1 MHLTPSA
8 VSSPG
13 KVLLAGGYLVLDK
26 AYSGLVFA
34 LSSRI
39 HVTSAPLKDH
49 PEGTISV
56 VSPQF
61 KNAHWA
67 YQISKNI
74 DGAGVIVAQVEH
86 EGYVF
91 FNLSPPPSEI
101 LLQELNGSWDSLDRL
116 RIPLWKPRF
125 DTASITY
132 Q

>member
-1 MHLTPSA
+1 MPPTASKMHLTPSA

-13 KVLLAGGYLVLDK
+13 KVLLAGGYLVLDS

-39 HVTSAPLKDH
+39 HVTSAPLRDH

-56 VSPQF
+56 ESPQF

-67 YQISKNI
+67 YQINKNL

-86 EGYVF
+86 EGYVH
-91 FNLSPPPSEI
+91 LTSGQQTCCRS
-101 LLQELNGSWDSLDRL
+101 
-116 RIPLWKPRF
+116 
-125 DTASITY
+125 SIACPVY
-132 Q
+132 C

>member
-1 MHLTPSA
+1 MIVVPSA

-34 LSSRI
+34 LSSRV
-39 HVTSAPLKDH
+39 HVHSARLHDH

-61 KNAHWA
+61 KDAHWS
-67 YQISKNI
+67 YQVSKNI

-86 EGYVF
+86 EG
-91 FNLSPPPSEI
+91 
-101 LLQELNGSWDSLDRL
+101 
-116 RIPLWKPRF
+116 
-125 DTASITY
+125 
-132 Q
+132 